1 MQYNNST
8 TAHRLL
14 VAKYGF
20 KKAMTDAGFNLNTLA
35 GHTIEDYANAF
46 MGMLA
51 MAIIDDGMAHDLPKN
66 KKEAVRLVEAISEE
80 PFTE

>member
-1 MQYNNST
+1 MEFQNSK
-8 TAHRLL
+8 TAGMLL
-14 VAKYGF
+14 HSKHGF

-51 MAIIDDGMAHDLPKN
+51 MAIIDDGMAHDLPK
-66 KKEAVRLVEAISEE
+66 KKKDAVKLVEDISMLPFEE
-80 PFTE
+80 